1 MTAEKDGSFREA
13 MTRGEVVPFLRGDGA
28 YRKVPTSDF
37 AGEDA
42 PTDTWQV
49 LRDVYSVAEETSE
62 AGKALSDGLTIL
74 LEGTPGDVYLAVLYL
89 TRLVLAEQGNRLP
102 LKLPLREL
110 LSAAREKI
118 GKHREALSD
127 EIIFPNG
134 FVKKAALEDL
144 QGWNEAVF
152 LPLYNVDILQNEK

>member
-1 MTAEKDGSFREA
+1 MATEKDGSFRDA

-28 YRKVPTSDF
+28 YRKVPASDF

-49 LRDVYSVAEETSE
+49 LRAVYDAAEETAE
-62 AGKALSDGLTIL
+62 AGKALSDGIKTL
-74 LEGTPGDVYLAVLYL
+74 LEGTAGDVYLAILYL
-89 TRLVLAEQGNRLP
+89 TRLSLAEQGNRLP

-110 LSAAREKI
+110 LSSAREKI
-118 GKHREALSD
+118 GNHWESLSG
-127 EIIFPNG
+127 EIVFPNG
-134 FVKKAALEDL
+134 FVKKKAMADL

-152 LPLYNVDILQNEK
+152 LPYCGLDIFV

>member
-1 MTAEKDGSFREA
+1 MATEKDGSFRAA

-28 YRKVPTSDF
+28 YRKIPASDF

-49 LRDVYSVAEETSE
+49 LRAVYDAAEETAE
-62 AGKALSDGLTIL
+62 AGKALSDGIKTL
-74 LEGTPGDVYLAVLYL
+74 LEGTAGDVYLAILYL

-102 LKLPLREL
+102 LQLPLREL

-118 GKHREALSD
+118 GERRKAFSGEL
-127 EIIFPNG
+127 IFPNG
-134 FVKKAALEDL
+134 FVKKEAMEDL

-152 LPLYNVDILQNEK
+152 LPFYKVDILKNA

>member
-1 MTAEKDGSFREA
+1 MAGKDGSFRDA
-13 MTRGEVVPFLRGDGA
+13 MTRGEVVPFLRGDGD
-28 YRKVPTSDF
+28 YRKVPASDF

-42 PTDTWQV
+42 PTDTWQA
-49 LRDVYSVAEETSE
+49 LREIYEAAEMTPETE
-62 AGKALSDGLTIL
+62 KALSDGIRAL

-89 TRLVLAEQGNRLP
+89 TRLVLAEQGSRLP
-102 LKLPLREL
+102 LQLPLREL

-118 GKHREALSD
+118 GEHREALSG
-127 EIIFPNG
+127 ELIFPNG

-152 LPLYNVDILQNEK
+152 LPFYKVDILKNA